1 MKIIFLDVDGVLN
14 TRNTKDRCGVVIGI
28 EDEKVK
34 RLAKI
39 VSRTGASIMLT
50 SSWKHGWSA
59 DPRKNDRD
67 GDYLNR
73 KLAKYG
79 LKITDK
85 VDMGISVRGY
95 EILQW
100 LDWQIRMKKQSVES
114 YVVLDDERFDYD
126 LYPEFSG
133 RIVKTDFYAKDGGLQ
148 DSHVEEA
155 VRILNEMPVSEGKI
169 V

>member
-28 EDEKVK
+28 EDEKVR

-39 VSRTGASIMLT
+39 VSRTGASVMLT
-50 SSWKHGWSA
+50 STWKYGWSA
-59 DPRKNDRD
+59 DPRKIDRD

-79 LKITDK
+79 LKIMDK
-85 VDMGISVRGY
+85 VDMGVSVRGY

-100 LDWQIRMKKQSVES
+100 LDWQIRMKKQPVES

-133 RIVKTDFYAKDGGLQ
+133 RIVKTDFDAKDGGLQ

-155 VRILNEMPVSEGKI
+155 VRILNEMLVSEGKI